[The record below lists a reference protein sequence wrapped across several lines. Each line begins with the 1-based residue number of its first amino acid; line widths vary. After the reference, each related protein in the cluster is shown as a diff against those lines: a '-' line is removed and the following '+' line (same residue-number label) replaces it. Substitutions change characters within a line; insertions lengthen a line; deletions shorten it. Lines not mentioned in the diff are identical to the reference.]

1 MIYPCSGSSICNLQS
16 SICIKR
22 DVYVRDLSLFTQM
35 FALLMRLM
43 QLMMRNDPS
52 AYQETDCMDTCLLVR
67 RVGQRGAPDY
77 LYWSHD

>member
-1 MIYPCSGSSICNLQS
+1 MQIRPFFTQEALIYPCSGSSICNLQS

-22 DVYVRDLSLFTQM
+22 GVYVRDLSLFTQM

-52 AYQETDCMDTCLLVR
+52 A
-67 RVGQRGAPDY
+67 
-77 LYWSHD
+77 